1 MVAEAI
7 AVRVKLGEIEFSGYQ
22 VVEDNLLSV
31 LFTHRQIGE
40 IIGKTKA
47 SAQKFCKTHE
57 QELPPTLT
65 AIVPDKP
72 RPVALSSWMAAVAYW
87 SDQAQAGNARAV
99 ALVEAAHRTPES
111 ELHVVMALDVE
122 ESNPPYPKDIEAA
135 IAALPK
141 GSALPNTDELQ
152 LLDEGLNFISKWLE
166 SAGIT
171 KSAIAG
177 WKLNVLA
184 SRFPA
189 LADAA
194 ADAQQL
200 LGQSDTAS
208 PTGMIAS
215 QVARALSEKLGQAV
229 SAAQVNAALHE
240 LSLQDWTKPGSRER
254 KLTPKGEEYGR
265 AMLATSKTNA
275 WSGAQLRWFD
285 NVVPVLCEYFHSSG
299 VGTGTIPQS

>member
-1 MVAEAI
+1 
-7 AVRVKLGEIEFSGYQ
+7 
-22 VVEDNLLSV
+22 
-31 LFTHRQIGE
+31 
-40 IIGKTKA
+40 
-47 SAQKFCKTHE
+47 
-57 QELPPTLT
+57 
-65 AIVPDKP
+65 
-72 RPVALSSWMAAVAYW
+72 
-87 SDQAQAGNARAV
+87 
-99 ALVEAAHRTPES
+99 
-111 ELHVVMALDVE
+111 LDVE

-215 QVARALSEKLGQAV
+215 
-229 SAAQVNAALHE
+229 
-240 LSLQDWTKPGSRER
+240 
-254 KLTPKGEEYGR
+254 
-265 AMLATSKTNA
+265 
-275 WSGAQLRWFD
+275 
-285 NVVPVLCEYFHSSG
+285 
-299 VGTGTIPQS
+299 